1 MMPEIVWPITC
12 IVLLLV
18 AMCFTAVAIIHAF
31 RMYSEIAPSKQH
43 IANLLP
49 FLVGAIPGLL
59 TPAGERS
66 RNKFISSLAIAAAS
80 ALALMLIM
88 YFYGPTR

>member
-1 MMPEIVWPITC
+1 MPEIVWPIIC

-18 AMCFTAVAIIHAF
+18 AMCFTGMAVFHAF
-31 RMYSEIAPSKQH
+31 RMYSEIVQSKQH

-49 FLVGAIPGLL
+49 FLVGAVPGLL

-66 RNKFISSLAIAAAS
+66 RNKFMSSLVIAVAS
-80 ALALMLIM
+80 AFISAIIVH
-88 YFYGPTR
+88 FYGPTK